1 MVGNGYCNDQTNND
15 VCDYD
20 GGDCCWDINSDMC
33 TECVCHCQNVHLV
46 ANGIC
51 NDEANTFECNYDGG
65 DCCVNVDS
73 DHCVN
78 CSCIGGGVIS
88 SPGFPQPYSINLHL
102 IWHIQVPLGKYI
114 RIDFIKFDVGETFSQ
129 ILSGKW

>member
-1 MVGNGYCNDQTNND
+1 MSELTIHFAQAQYQS
-15 VCDYD
+15 Y
-20 GGDCCWDINSDMC
+20 
-33 TECVCHCQNVHLV
+33 
-46 ANGIC
+46 
-51 NDEANTFECNYDGG
+51 
-65 DCCVNVDS
+65 S

-114 RIDFIKFDVGETFSQ
+114 RIVFIKFDVGETFSQ
-129 ILSGKW
+129 IFSGKW